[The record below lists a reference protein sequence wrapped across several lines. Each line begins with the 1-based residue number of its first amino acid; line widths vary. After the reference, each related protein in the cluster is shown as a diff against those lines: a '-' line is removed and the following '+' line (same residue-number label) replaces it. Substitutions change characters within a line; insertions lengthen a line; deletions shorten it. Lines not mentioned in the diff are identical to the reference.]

1 MATLAVI
8 IPAAGS
14 GTRMQSEIPKPYL
27 KIGGK
32 TILEWTVSRF
42 SQLPDV
48 RQIIVATG
56 AGYIEEA
63 NQLLTYDPYFTTKTL
78 HVIEGGSDR
87 QESVENALAHVFGVE
102 LVAVHDAVRP
112 FVTAAQIAECCKTAV
127 NYGGAVLGIPARDT
141 IKECDRKG
149 FVKST
154 PDRSS
159 LWQCQTP
166 QVFKVDVFK
175 EAFRHA
181 KDTGFRG
188 TDDASIV
195 EHMGGVVRMVQG
207 DASNIKIT
215 YPQDMI
221 FAEILIERE
230 NKNK

>member
-14 GTRMQSEIPKPYL
+14 GTRMKSEVPKPYL
-27 KIGGK
+27 QIGGR

-42 SQLPDV
+42 LQSTNI
-48 RQIIVATG
+48 RQVIVATG

-63 NQLLTYDPYFTTKTL
+63 NRLLSSSSLSSRKAL
-78 HVIEGGSDR
+78 HIIEGGSDR
-87 QESVENALAHVFGVE
+87 QESVEKALEFVDEVD

-112 FVTAAQIAECCKTAV
+112 FVTGSQIAECCKTAEK
-127 NYGGAVLGIPARDT
+127 YGGAVLGIPARDT
-141 IKECDRKG
+141 IKECDGDG
-149 FVKST
+149 FVRST
-154 PDRSS
+154 PDRSR

-166 QVFKVDVFK
+166 QIFRFQILKK
-175 EAFRHA
+175 AFRYA
-181 KDTGFRG
+181 NDTGFRG

-221 FAEILIERE
+221 FAKILIEQE
-230 NKNK
+230 NKR